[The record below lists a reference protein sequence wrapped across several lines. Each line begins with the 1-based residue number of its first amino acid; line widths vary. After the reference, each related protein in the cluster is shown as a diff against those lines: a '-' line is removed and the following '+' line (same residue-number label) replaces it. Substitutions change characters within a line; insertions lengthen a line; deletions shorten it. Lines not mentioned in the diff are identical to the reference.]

1 MKILVVLPR
10 FPFPLEKGDKL
21 RAYHQ
26 IVELS
31 HRHEVYLFAVS
42 HSAVDEEQLGQLR
55 PFCRDIRV
63 VRPGR
68 VSSALNVVR
77 NFVIVRSLQLGYWNT
92 RRTCR
97 AYRDFE
103 RAVQPD
109 VVYCQM
115 VRTMPLLKRSTCPK
129 VMDFQDALSLNT
141 ERRMEQSCGLARY
154 VLHYEFKMLRSLEYD
169 AFRHF
174 DALTIISDTDADAIP
189 HSRNGEIVIVPNGVD
204 TDHFSPAS
212 VAPAD
217 GAAAPHNSFALCF
230 VGNMAYAPNVDAAR
244 FLVQEVMPLVWQ
256 RFPEVRLLLAGANPK
271 PAVRAL
277 ASERVSVSGTL
288 ADIRDAYASSRLFV
302 APMRIGSGLQ
312 NKLLEAMS
320 MSLPCVTTTLA
331 ATPVLQAV
339 RATSVPHSQPAD
351 STSALHAQPADSAS
365 APHAQP
371 ADSASA
377 LHSQSTD
384 SASALHSQP
393 ADSASAPHSQPAAS
407 SAPVASPLLVA
418 DTPAALADHIVALL
432 SDPDQ
437 IRRRGEE
444 GRRFVQDHFAWPAAV
459 ALLEQ
464 TLQKVA
470 STRQ

>member
-1 MKILVVLPR
+1 
-10 FPFPLEKGDKL
+10 
-21 RAYHQ
+21 
-26 IVELS
+26 
-31 HRHEVYLFAVS
+31 
-42 HSAVDEEQLGQLR
+42 
-55 PFCRDIRV
+55 
-63 VRPGR
+63 
-68 VSSALNVVR
+68 
-77 NFVIVRSLQLGYWNT
+77 
-92 RRTCR
+92 
-97 AYRDFE
+97 
-103 RAVQPD
+103 
-109 VVYCQM
+109 
-115 VRTMPLLKRSTCPK
+115 
-129 VMDFQDALSLNT
+129 
-141 ERRMEQSCGLARY
+141 
-154 VLHYEFKMLRSLEYD
+154 
-169 AFRHF
+169 
-174 DALTIISDTDADAIP
+174 
-189 HSRNGEIVIVPNGVD
+189 
-204 TDHFSPAS
+204 
-212 VAPAD
+212 
-217 GAAAPHNSFALCF
+217 
-230 VGNMAYAPNVDAAR
+230 MAYAPNVDAAR

-339 RATSVPHSQPAD
+339 RATSD
-351 STSALHAQPADSAS
+351 
-365 APHAQP
+365 PHA
-371 ADSASA
+371 
-377 LHSQSTD
+377 
-384 SASALHSQP
+384 QP

-432 SDPDQ
+432 SDPDL